1 MQMKTERFEMRMDR
15 ETLENVDAWRAN
27 QPDLP
32 SRAEAV
38 RRLVDAGLDGSR
50 NGEVRI
56 SDGEKLILLMLC
68 DRYKHQKVDSDIDP
82 WFVSEAIG
90 WGRYWALV
98 WKYDMFSSHV
108 DSPRVV
114 TEVCD
119 VLDMWSFIERG
130 YAELSEKDKKRV
142 ESEAEPFGK
151 DVAFEGFDGNEESD
165 HRGIALFL
173 INEVGRFLR
182 FKGRDLNSH
191 CPSIDGHRR
200 MLAVFKPMLATLIGG
215 ELSASQIIDLLKER
229 IHPSHSHGS
238 SLIPPVGE

>member
-1 MQMKTERFEMRMDR
+1 MQKTERFEMRMDR
-15 ETLENVDAWRAN
+15 ETLENVDTWRAD
-27 QPDLP
+27 QSDLP

-38 RRLVDAGLDGSR
+38 RRLVDVGLAGSGK
-50 NGEVRI
+50 GAVRI

-90 WGRYWALV
+90 WGRYWALN
-98 WKYDMFSSHV
+98 WKYEMFHGHI

-114 TEVCD
+114 SEVCD

-130 YAELSEKDKKRV
+130 YAELSEKDKERV
-142 ESEAEPFGK
+142 ESEARPFGA
-151 DVAFEGFDGNEESD
+151 DVAFKGFDGNDESD
-165 HRGIALFL
+165 HHGIALFL
-173 INEVGRFLR
+173 INDMDRFHR

-191 CPSIDGHRR
+191 YPSIDAHRR

>member
-32 SRAEAV
+32 SRAEAM

-50 NGEVRI
+50 NREVRI
-56 SDGEKLILLMLC
+56 SDGERLILTMLC
-68 DRYKHQKVDSDIDP
+68 DRYEHQKVDSDIDP
-82 WFVSEAIG
+82 RFVGEAIG
-90 WGRYWALV
+90 GGYDWALD
-98 WKYDMFSSHV
+98 WKYDNIFSCHV

-114 TEVCD
+114 TEVRD
-119 VLDMWSFIERG
+119 VLHMWSLIERG

-142 ESEAEPFGK
+142 ESEVGPRFGK
-151 DVAFEGFDGNEESD
+151 DVAFKGFDGNEESD
-165 HRGIALFL
+165 HLGIALFL
-173 INEVGRFLR
+173 INKLGRFLE

-191 CPSIDGHRR
+191 YPSIDGHRR
-200 MLAVFKPMLATLIGG
+200 MLAVFKPMIATLIGG

-229 IHPSHSHGS
+229 IQPSHSHGS
-238 SLIPPVGE
+238 L